1 MFKAK
6 RALVIIWGH
15 GYEVTN
21 ITVRNCGGFNVC
33 NQSNSVGPTPFR
45 TAGNH
50 AFAEA
55 YVIIICAN

>member
-1 MFKAK
+1 MFNAK
-6 RALVIIWGH
+6 RALVIIRGH

-33 NQSNSVGPTPFR
+33 KQSNSVGPTPFR

-50 AFAEA
+50 AIAEA
-55 YVIIICAN
+55 YV

>member
-1 MFKAK
+1 MFNVK
-6 RALVIIWGH
+6 RALVIIREH
-15 GYEVTN
+15 GYEATN
-21 ITVRNCGGFNVC
+21 ITVRNCEGFNVC
-33 NQSNSVGPTPFR
+33 KQSNSVGPTPFR